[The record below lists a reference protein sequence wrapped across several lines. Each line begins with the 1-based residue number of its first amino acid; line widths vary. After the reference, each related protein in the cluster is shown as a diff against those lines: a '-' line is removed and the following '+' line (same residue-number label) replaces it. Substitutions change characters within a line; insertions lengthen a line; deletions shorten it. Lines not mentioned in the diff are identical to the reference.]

1 MRLVQPAMQ
10 RTVLRSC
17 LLAMC
22 AIDSPPPIDSLVYSL
37 VSGGPAA
44 NEPRN
49 MNIIT
54 YCTPVA
60 HSPERWYAVSLFH
73 GTVSRENFLRDDGGC
88 VLQILAAEHAP
99 LVPLLGQQSA
109 RDVDKLSK
117 LAEQGV
123 ALTPVRDNH
132 DVLAGC
138 VGALKLKAASVHTC
152 GDHDVA
158 LCKMVWYQD
167 VQRDA
172 VPLTTGKLR
181 EAGILPP
188 AGPPKTRKT

>member
-1 MRLVQPAMQ
+1 
-10 RTVLRSC
+10 
-17 LLAMC
+17 MC
-22 AIDSPPPIDSLVYSL
+22 ASPPPIDSLVYSL
-37 VSGGPAA
+37 VSCGPNP
-44 NEPRN
+44 NECN

-73 GTVSRENFLRDDGGC
+73 GTVSRENFLRDDSGC
-88 VLQILAAEHAP
+88 VLQIMAQEHAP
-99 LVPLLGQQSA
+99 LVPLLGKQSA
-109 RDVDKLSK
+109 RDVDKLAT

-123 ALTPVRDNH
+123 SALARVRDGH
-132 DVLAGC
+132 EVLAGC
-138 VGALKLKAASVHTC
+138 VGVLKLKAASVHTC

-158 LCKMVWYQD
+158 LCQMLWYED

-172 VPLTTGKLR
+172 EPLTTGRLR

-188 AGPPKTRKT
+188 AGPPKTPLT